1 MTRTLIQG
9 GWIVGFQ
16 NGHHAVLRDG
26 VVVYE
31 EDRILHVG
39 ASFAG
44 AVDVVI
50 PAAGKLVAP
59 GFVNIHA
66 LANIDVQTLVLDTSE
81 EGLAS
86 SEAVAKAVSDAGE
99 VSGAGELELREDHLR
114 ASARFS
120 LLQLLKGG
128 STTIVEITTM
138 APSRFETPRCE
149 APLLVEAAAEL
160 GARLYVSH
168 KFRAGKRYLTPG
180 GVWRYHWDLAAGR
193 SALAYAEEIVRCYE
207 GTHGDRI
214 RTLLFPYQFD
224 ACTPELLREA
234 KAAADA
240 LAVPVHL
247 HVAQSLFEFHDC
259 LRRYG
264 KTPVQL
270 LDSIGFLDE
279 RTILTH
285 LIYTTLHG
293 ASGFGV
299 GDASDL
305 HIVADRGATVAHCP
319 VVYARRNR
327 ILGSFA
333 RYCELGINVGLGTD
347 TFPQDMIEEMRW
359 AALGCKWIDR
369 DANRGTARDVFN
381 AATLGGARALGR
393 SDIGRLAPG
402 AKADIII
409 VDLHRLHSGPV
420 DDPIKTLVYAAAGSD
435 VETVIV
441 DGRTVLTGGKA
452 PGVDEGA
459 LQQAACAA
467 HRWQQAQ
474 FAAQNPSGKPS
485 SVLFPTSYPVS
496 YARVGEQP

>member
-16 NGHHAVLRDG
+16 NGHHAILRDG

-31 EDRILHVG
+31 DARILHVG

-50 PAAGKLVAP
+50 PAYGKLVAP

-66 LANIDVQTLVLDTSE
+66 LANIDIQTLVLDTSE
-81 EGLAS
+81 EGLATS
-86 SEAVAKAVSDAGE
+86 AAMAVDGT
-99 VSGAGELELREDHLR
+99 GELELREEHLR

-138 APSRFETPRCE
+138 APARFETSRCE
-149 APLLVEAAAEL
+149 APLLVEAAVEL

-168 KFRAGKRYLTPG
+168 KFRAGKRYLTTG
-180 GVWRYHWDLAAGR
+180 GAWRYHWDPAAAS
-193 SALAYAEEIVRCYE
+193 SALAYAEEIVRRYE
-207 GTHGDRI
+207 GTHGDLI
-214 RTLLFPYQFD
+214 RTMIFPYQFD
-224 ACTPELLREA
+224 ACTPEVLREA
-234 KAAADA
+234 KEAAGA
-240 LAVPVHL
+240 LGVPIHL
-247 HVAQSLFEFHDC
+247 HVAQSLFEFHDS
-259 LRRYG
+259 LRRYA
-264 KTPVQL
+264 KTPVQY

-293 ASGFGV
+293 ASGFPV
-299 GDASDL
+299 GDTTDL
-305 HIVADRGATVAHCP
+305 HIVADRGASVAHCP
-319 VVYARRNR
+319 VVYARRDR

-333 RYCELGINVGLGTD
+333 RYREQGINVGLGTD

-381 AATLGGARALGR
+381 AATLGGAQALGR

-402 AKADIII
+402 AKADIVII
-409 VDLHRLHSGPV
+409 DLRRLHCGPV

-441 DGRTVLTGGKA
+441 DGRMVLAGGKA
-452 PGVDEGA
+452 PGVDENVLLGRVR
-459 LQQAACAA
+459 AA
-467 HRWQQAQ
+467 HRWQHAQ
-474 FAAQNPSGKPS
+474 FAAQNPSGKPAGA
-485 SVLFPTSYPVS
+485 LFPNSYKV
-496 YARVGEQP
+496 VGVEQ